1 VTCVLCS
8 YDQLVLEHRLDPEE
22 VLLNLGFM
30 KHSKCDSLR
39 IPDHFL
45 LYQSKARGITSDEYL
60 EDNPTIRQHLDQK
73 LALENAFR
81 AVNRTPPS
89 PAHSQTDGNFKS
101 PSADFSHLKDRL
113 LNFAGV
119 KCRSKGESL
128 EECRVMDAKGE
139 IENSSNGYFDGNSVH
154 FEGRSPGFQ
163 GHLKG
168 NYLSFAISTV
178 SALFADD
185 RLPMRYLESL
195 LNRLR
200 NGPDPDQ
207 AALTFDGY
215 SLRWSWKLDSESLS
229 SCWLPSSDLDSF
241 GLPEESVPTDD
252 WSMQQPTAGDWSA
265 DPPTAADWLAR
276 PPAAHDWAVRPPTS
290 DTDHVWHSADFLYKC
305 SMLPALQRPLTSLL
319 PTTDNSFLEFPDQ
332 SHDLTDGQ
340 NLDFPRHG
348 GIFCDCCDHRSSGTS
363 GTKSW
368 DHLDT
373 VDFYIDDSAE
383 AIAGY
388 CPPAGGMPSQL
399 RKSNCSPDDS
409 HKGCRGAEQ
418 DKDDVWNYLLT
429 LSGNPSETLV

>member
-1 VTCVLCS
+1 MCVLCS
-8 YDQLVLEHRLDPEE
+8 YDQLLLEHRLDPEE

-30 KHSKCDSLR
+30 KHSKSDSLR

-45 LYQSKARGITSDEYL
+45 LYQSKARGITSDAYL
-60 EDNPTIRQHLDQK
+60 EENPKVRQHLEQK

-81 AVNRTPPS
+81 GVNRTPPS

-101 PSADFSHLKDRL
+101 QSTDFNHLKDRL
-113 LNFAGV
+113 LNFVGI
-119 KCRSKGESL
+119 KGRSNGEIPGF
-128 EECRVMDAKGE
+128 EDCQVMDAKGT
-139 IENSSNGYFDGNSVH
+139 NGHFDGDSVH

-163 GHLKG
+163 GRLKG

-185 RLPMRYLESL
+185 RLPLRYLESL

-215 SLRWSWKLDSESLS
+215 SLGWSWKLDSESLS
-229 SCWLPSSDLDSF
+229 TCWLPSSDLDLDSL
-241 GLPEESVPTDD
+241 GLPGESVPTDD

-265 DPPTAADWLAR
+265 DPPNAADWLAQ
-276 PPAAHDWAVRPPTS
+276 PPAPCDWAAQPTTS
-290 DTDHVWHSADFLYKC
+290 DTDRTWHSADFLYKC
-305 SMLPALQRPLTSLL
+305 SVLPALQRPLTSLL

-332 SHDLTDGQ
+332 SHNPTDGR
-340 NLDFPRHG
+340 NPDFPRHG
-348 GIFCDCCDHRSSGTS
+348 GVFCDCCDHQSSGTS

-388 CPPAGGMPSQL
+388 FPPAGAVPSQL
-399 RKSNCSPDDS
+399 RKSYHLRDDC
-409 HKGCRGAEQ
+409 HKGCHDTEQ
-418 DKDDVWNYLLT
+418 AKDDVWNYLST
-429 LSGNPSETLV
+429 MSGDLSETLV